1 MLDIVLTFEVVLLS
15 GKTIQGSAVRV
26 ESIEVDDHPS
36 VDGLDTSLDL
46 TSVDRVILSDGQNM
60 DVYWADDL
68 FGPSGD
74 PRILKHEPRAVAVL
88 LAYDHPPFV
97 LRTEPTLD
105 GRLGITIEEHGKVR
119 FVGRGDLLE
128 TEDGIEFVSSGKE
141 IYPFRPGNPSGCGC
155 AHTDWA
161 KRKKGSR
168 PTAEPARP
176 QGTGSQR

>member
-1 MLDIVLTFEVVLLS
+1 MLDVVLTFEFVLLN
-15 GKTIQGSAVRV
+15 GEHIQGSAVRV
-26 ESIEVDDHPS
+26 ETIEVDEHPRVGG
-36 VDGLDTSLDL
+36 VDITLDL
-46 TSVDRVILSDGQNM
+46 TAVDRVILSDGQSI

-74 PRILKHEPRAVAVL
+74 PDILKREPREAAVL

-105 GRLGITIEEHGKVR
+105 GRLGITIEEDRKVR
-119 FVGRGDLLE
+119 FVGRGDVLE
-128 TEDGIEFVSSGKE
+128 TEDGIAFISSGKE

-161 KRKKGSR
+161 KKK
-168 PTAEPARP
+168 TK
-176 QGTGSQR
+176 